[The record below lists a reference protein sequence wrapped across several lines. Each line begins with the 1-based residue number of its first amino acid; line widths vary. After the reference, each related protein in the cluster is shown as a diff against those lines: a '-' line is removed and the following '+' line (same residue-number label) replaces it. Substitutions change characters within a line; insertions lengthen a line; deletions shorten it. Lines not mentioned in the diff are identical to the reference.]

1 MLLTS
6 VVYSCQMEYIP
17 IVRPPANNIGVVSYF
32 KKPHENSHDFWAHNL
47 IIQFRFNV
55 SKCRVIPFW
64 NFPVLY

>member
-6 VVYSCQMEYIP
+6 VVYSEYIP
-17 IVRPPANNIGVVSYF
+17 IVRLPAYNIGVVSYF
-32 KKPHENSHDFWAHNL
+32 KKTHENSHDFWAHKM
-47 IIQFRFNV
+47 IIQFCFNV

>member
-6 VVYSCQMEYIP
+6 VVYSEYIP

-32 KKPHENSHDFWAHNL
+32 KKTHENSHDFWAHKM
-47 IIQFRFNV
+47 IIQFCFNV